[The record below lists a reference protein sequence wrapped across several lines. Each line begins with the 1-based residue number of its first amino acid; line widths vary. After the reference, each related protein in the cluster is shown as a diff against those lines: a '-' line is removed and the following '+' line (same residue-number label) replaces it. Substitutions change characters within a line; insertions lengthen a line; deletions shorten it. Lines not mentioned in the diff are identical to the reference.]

1 MRHKH
6 RFARALIGAALL
18 APAAS
23 HALAPAVLFMV
34 KQIVQQTATSML
46 KDALLSGL
54 SGMGCKGIA
63 LSNAIQAV
71 DLRKGGGAALAGMAM
86 PNLPLPMSSPFSMPN
101 LSPDMTAALAARMPG
116 MGDLPAGM
124 SMAPEQAAMMARMQQ
139 AMSQPL
145 SAPETVAV
153 IDELFALG
161 FLPKPIQAELKE
173 CLVLVPASVPAL
185 GMAMGMMKPIVP
197 QLRRARDELHAL
209 SPAEQDEVAAA
220 LAKEVRPLPAD
231 QRAAFVEHID
241 AGFFP
246 PRIATAV
253 KRELNLP

>member
-1 MRHKH
+1 MRRA
-6 RFARALIGAALL
+6 RFLSASLAVAVAAL
-18 APAAS
+18 PATS
-23 HALAPAVLFMV
+23 DALAPAVLFMV

-46 KDALLSGL
+46 KDALLSSL

-71 DLRKGGGAALAGMAM
+71 DLRQGGGAALAGMAM
-86 PNLPLPMSSPFSMPN
+86 PNMPSPMSSPLLMPS
-101 LSPDMTAALAARMPG
+101 LSPEMTAALAARMPG
-116 MGDLPAGM
+116 LGQIPPGM
-124 SMAPEQAAMMARMQQ
+124 SIGPEQAAMMARMQQ

-153 IDELFALG
+153 IDELFDLG

-173 CLVLVPASVPAL
+173 CMVLVPASVPAL

-209 SPAEQDEVAAA
+209 SPAEQDDVAAA
-220 LAKEVRPLPAD
+220 FVEETRALSRDE
-231 QRAAFVEHID
+231 RAAFVEHLD
-241 AGFFP
+241 SGFLP
-246 PRIATAV
+246 PRMAAAV
-253 KRELNLP
+253 KRSLTSP